1 MPTYRKPLKKQ
12 AVKRKSKYNVA
23 PKAQRVYKGKVY
35 DSKLEKNY
43 RGKLELLKKSV
54 KDYNRVVDIQEQ
66 VPFEFV
72 INGVKVC
79 TYLLDFKVTYAD
91 GRVDFIDVKGVITDV
106 YRIKRKL
113 MLACYGIKIKEVT
126 KKDF

>member
-1 MPTYRKPLKKQ
+1 MPTLKKPLK
-12 AVKRKSKYNVA
+12 KRKSKYNVA
-23 PKAQRVYKGKVY
+23 PKNQRTYKGKVY

-43 RGKLELLKKSV
+43 RAKLELMKKAT
-54 KDYNRVVDIQEQ
+54 KEENRVVDIQEQ

-72 INGVKVC
+72 INGLKVC
-79 TYLLDFKVTYAD
+79 TYLLDFKVTFAD
-91 GRVDFIDVKGVITDV
+91 GRIEHIDTKGVITDI
-106 YRIKRKL
+106 YRIKKKL

>member
-1 MPTYRKPLKKQ
+1 MPTLKKPLK
-12 AVKRKSKYNVA
+12 KRKSKYNVA
-23 PKAQRVYKGKVY
+23 PKNQRTYKGKVY

-43 RGKLELLKKSV
+43 RAKLELMKKAT
-54 KDYNRVVDIQEQ
+54 KEENRVVDIREQ

-72 INGVKVC
+72 INGLKVC
-79 TYLLDFKVTYAD
+79 TYLLDFKVTFAD
-91 GRVDFIDVKGVITDV
+91 GRVEHIDTKGVITDI
-106 YRIKRKL
+106 YRIKKKL

>member
-1 MPTYRKPLKKQ
+1 MPILKKPLK
-12 AVKRKSKYNVA
+12 KRKSKYNVA
-23 PKAQRVYKGKVY
+23 PKNQRTYKGKVY

-43 RGKLELLKKSV
+43 RAKLELMKKAT
-54 KDYNRVVDIQEQ
+54 KLENRVVDIQEQ

-72 INGVKVC
+72 INGLKVC
-79 TYLLDFKVTYAD
+79 TYLLDFKVTFGD
-91 GRVDFIDVKGVITDV
+91 GRIEHIDTKGVITDI
-106 YRIKRKL
+106 YRIKKKL